1 MGTSGNQF
9 KNAPF
14 VGKLMFKLISEV
26 EAGVDHDNNPVE
38 IVGEYTGHKI
48 NIGTYSRKRKINEN
62 SSGTVMG

>member
-1 MGTSGNQF
+1 MNQEN
-9 KNAPF
+9 KELE
-14 VGKLMFKLISEV
+14 K
-26 EAGVDHDNNPVE
+26 NPVE

>member
-1 MGTSGNQF
+1 
-9 KNAPF
+9 
-14 VGKLMFKLISEV
+14 MFKLISEV